1 MKKLILLIVLF
12 VLRFSLCC
20 FAENEDKI
28 KFIVYQNNYYKYM
41 VNEKMLLLYDH
52 WGSID
57 TAKGIFFFKE
67 DHSDKSAP
75 ARDREF
81 ACMRFWDVPVLTF
94 YPERGYYMLWS
105 YGVEADSSD
114 FTIPEIIGE
123 VYLEENFINE
133 FLANDFYLNFIR
145 NIPEEDA
152 YYSSMS
158 REEYCEEGKRRLR
171 EYYLPNL
178 DKSQFRILRNTIYAY
193 YGYRFVSKDLQE
205 LFNKCT
211 VYGMKWYKPV
221 DNFDESLI
229 AEPHKEFIKV
239 IKEFESKL

>member
-133 FLANDFYLNFIR
+133 ILANNFYWYILR
-145 NIPEEDA
+145 DIP
-152 YYSSMS
+152 YSSTS
-158 REEYCEEGKRRLR
+158 REEYCEESKRRLR
-171 EYYLPNL
+171 EYYLPSLN
-178 DKSQFRILRNTIYAY
+178 KSQLRILRNTIYAY
-193 YGYRFVSKDLQE
+193 YGYHFVSRDLRE
-205 LFNKCT
+205 FFNNR
-211 VYGMKWYKPV
+211 MKWYKPI
-221 DNFDESLI
+221 DDFDESLI
-229 AEPHKEFIKV
+229 AEPHREFIKL
-239 IKEFESKL
+239 IKEFESEL

>member
-1 MKKLILLIVLF
+1 
-12 VLRFSLCC
+12 
-20 FAENEDKI
+20 
-28 KFIVYQNNYYKYM
+28 M

-67 DHSDKSAP
+67 DHSDKSAA
-75 ARDREF
+75 ARGREV
-81 ACMRFWDVPVLTF
+81 ACMEFWDVPVLTF

-105 YGVEADSSD
+105 YGDDADSSD

-145 NIPEEDA
+145 NIPDEDA
-152 YYSSMS
+152 PWYLT
-158 REEYCEEGKRRLR
+158 REKYCEEGKRRLR

-205 LFNKCT
+205 FFNRT
-211 VYGMKWYKPV
+211 KWYNPV

-229 AEPHKEFIKV
+229 AEPHREFIKL

>member
-12 VLRFSLCC
+12 VLRSLCC
-20 FAENEDKI
+20 FAENEGKI
-28 KFIVYQNNYYKYM
+28 KFIVYENNHYKYM
-41 VNEKMLLLYDH
+41 VNEKILLFYGGLIINND
-52 WGSID
+52 D
-57 TAKGIFFFKE
+57 RIFLFKE

-81 ACMRFWDVPVLTF
+81 AMMESNDAPVLTF
-94 YPERGYYMLWS
+94 YPERGHYMLWS
-105 YGVEADSSD
+105 YGDNASSSD
-114 FTIPEIIGE
+114 FTMPEIIGE

-152 YYSSMS
+152 PWYLT
-158 REEYCEEGKRRLR
+158 REKYCEEGKKRLR

-205 LFNKCT
+205 FFNKCT
-211 VYGMKWYKPV
+211 VYGTKWYNPV

-229 AEPHKEFIKV
+229 AEPHREFINL

>member
-1 MKKLILLIVLF
+1 
-12 VLRFSLCC
+12 
-20 FAENEDKI
+20 
-28 KFIVYQNNYYKYM
+28 
-41 VNEKMLLLYDH
+41 
-52 WGSID
+52 
-57 TAKGIFFFKE
+57 
-67 DHSDKSAP
+67 
-75 ARDREF
+75 
-81 ACMRFWDVPVLTF
+81 
-94 YPERGYYMLWS
+94 MLWS

-145 NIPEEDA
+145 NIPDEDA
-152 YYSSMS
+152 PWYLT
-158 REEYCEEGKRRLR
+158 REKYCEEGKRRLR

-205 LFNKCT
+205 FFNRT
-211 VYGMKWYKPV
+211 KWYNPV

-229 AEPHKEFIKV
+229 AEPHREFIKL

>member
-41 VNEKMLLLYDH
+41 VNEKILLFYGGLIINND
-52 WGSID
+52 D
-57 TAKGIFFFKE
+57 RIFLFKE

-81 ACMRFWDVPVLTF
+81 AMMESNDAPVLTF
-94 YPERGYYMLWS
+94 YPERGHYMLWS
-105 YGVEADSSD
+105 YGDEADSSD

-133 FLANDFYLNFIR
+133 ILANNFYWYILR
-145 NIPEEDA
+145 DIP
-152 YYSSMS
+152 YSSTS
-158 REEYCEEGKRRLR
+158 REEYCEESKRRLR
-171 EYYLPNL
+171 EYYLPSLN
-178 DKSQFRILRNTIYAY
+178 KSQLRILRNTIYAY
-193 YGYRFVSKDLQE
+193 YGYLFASKDLRVF
-205 LFNKCT
+205 FNNR
-211 VYGMKWYKPV
+211 MKWYKPV

>member
-1 MKKLILLIVLF
+1 
-12 VLRFSLCC
+12 
-20 FAENEDKI
+20 
-28 KFIVYQNNYYKYM
+28 M
-41 VNEKMLLLYDH
+41 VNEKILLFYGGLIINND
-52 WGSID
+52 D
-57 TAKGIFFFKE
+57 RIFLFKE

-81 ACMRFWDVPVLTF
+81 AMMESNDAPVLTF
-94 YPERGYYMLWS
+94 YPERGHYMLWS
-105 YGVEADSSD
+105 YGDEADSSD

-229 AEPHKEFIKV
+229 AEPHKEFIKL

>member
-12 VLRFSLCC
+12 VLRSLCC
-20 FAENEDKI
+20 FAENEGKI
-28 KFIVYQNNYYKYM
+28 KFIVYENNYYKYM
-41 VNEKMLLLYDH
+41 VNEKMLLFYDH
-52 WGSID
+52 WGSSIE

-67 DHSDKSAP
+67 DHSDKSAA
-75 ARDREF
+75 ARGREV
-81 ACMRFWDVPVLTF
+81 ACMEFWDVPILTF
-94 YPERGYYMLWS
+94 YPEKGYYMLWS
-105 YGVEADSSD
+105 YGDNASSSD

-152 YYSSMS
+152 PWYLT
-158 REEYCEEGKRRLR
+158 REKYCEEGKRRLR

-205 LFNKCT
+205 FFNNR
-211 VYGMKWYKPV
+211 MKWYKPV
-221 DNFDESLI
+221 DDFDESLI
-229 AEPHKEFIKV
+229 AEPHREFINL

>member
-1 MKKLILLIVLF
+1 
-12 VLRFSLCC
+12 
-20 FAENEDKI
+20 
-28 KFIVYQNNYYKYM
+28 M

-81 ACMRFWDVPVLTF
+81 ACMGFWDVPVLTF

-152 YYSSMS
+152 PWYLT
-158 REEYCEEGKRRLR
+158 REKYCEEGKRRLR
-171 EYYLPNL
+171 E
-178 DKSQFRILRNTIYAY
+178 
-193 YGYRFVSKDLQE
+193 
-205 LFNKCT
+205 
-211 VYGMKWYKPV
+211 
-221 DNFDESLI
+221 
-229 AEPHKEFIKV
+229 
-239 IKEFESKL
+239 

>member
-1 MKKLILLIVLF
+1 
-12 VLRFSLCC
+12 
-20 FAENEDKI
+20 
-28 KFIVYQNNYYKYM
+28 M
-41 VNEKMLLLYDH
+41 VNEKMLLFYDH
-52 WGSID
+52 WGSSIE

-67 DHSDKSAP
+67 DHSDKSAA
-75 ARDREF
+75 ARGREV
-81 ACMRFWDVPVLTF
+81 ACMEFWDVPILTF
-94 YPERGYYMLWS
+94 YPEKGYYMLWS
-105 YGVEADSSD
+105 YGNDADSSD

-123 VYLEENFINE
+123 VYLEENSINE

-152 YYSSMS
+152 PWYLT
-158 REEYCEEGKRRLR
+158 REKYCEEGKRRLR

-205 LFNKCT
+205 FFNRT
-211 VYGMKWYKPV
+211 KWYNPV

-229 AEPHKEFIKV
+229 AEPHREFIKL

>member
-1 MKKLILLIVLF
+1 
-12 VLRFSLCC
+12 
-20 FAENEDKI
+20 
-28 KFIVYQNNYYKYM
+28 M
-41 VNEKMLLLYDH
+41 VNEKMLLFYGGLIINNNDR
-52 WGSID
+52 
-57 TAKGIFFFKE
+57 IFLFKE

-81 ACMRFWDVPVLTF
+81 AMMESNDAPVLTF
-94 YPERGYYMLWS
+94 YPERGHYMLWS
-105 YGVEADSSD
+105 YGDEADSSD

-133 FLANDFYLNFIR
+133 ILANNFYWYILR
-145 NIPEEDA
+145 DIP
-152 YYSSMS
+152 YSSTS
-158 REEYCEEGKRRLR
+158 REEYCEECKRRLR

-205 LFNKCT
+205 FFNKCT
-211 VYGMKWYKPV
+211 VDGTKWYNPV

-229 AEPHKEFIKV
+229 AEPHREFINL